1 MINYRCPKC
10 NSVMFCMSTA
20 SIPPITRY
28 DCYSCGYSSKP
39 IKEELVCDVL
49 PVEFQQDP
57 VANSDGASNKEVNVI
72 VEPQQDTSLDKV
84 KAIIDEY
91 YINVEDKLKNST
103 FLKAYFFDKILD
115 VFANED

>member
-1 MINYRCPKC
+1 
-10 NSVMFCMSTA
+10 MFCMSTA

-49 PVEFQQDP
+49 PAEFQQDP
-57 VANSDGASNKEVNVI
+57 VANSDGVSTKEVNVVI
-72 VEPQQDTSLDKV
+72 EPQQDTSSDKV